1 MKASVI
7 VRIVALA
14 AIAAVGCGKVV
25 DTAAARVGGTTI
37 SVNDVTDALEEFET
51 SPQYEQLSQQGDAAA
66 LRRTYEQNF
75 LAQEI
80 RRRVLAPEADERGIE
95 VTEADVEERLDQIKA
110 DFPNESAFQE
120 ALAEQGYDMETLRV
134 LLRDSLLEERL
145 RAVVVEGLGPSEA
158 ELRRRYESETER
170 FTEYRVA
177 HILVTD
183 NARAVEISGRLE
195 KAPPG
200 KVDDLFAKLAKKFSK
215 DPGSADAG
223 GNLGWSS
230 TEAYVEPFAKAVE
243 DLEPG
248 EISKPV
254 RTEFG
259 FHVIRLED
267 ERLVPFERV
276 SEQLRAEVAGTA
288 EDDAWT
294 EFVVAAYENAGVEV
308 NPRYGVLDPESGQ
321 IRDAD
326 PASRPGAATPVRPR
340 PSPTDIPEPAG

>member
-1 MKASVI
+1 MKSSVI
-7 VRIVALA
+7 VRVVAFA
-14 AIAAVGCGKVV
+14 AIMLAGCGKVV
-25 DTAAARVGGTTI
+25 ETAAARVGDTTI
-37 SVNDVTDALEEFET
+37 SVNDVADALEEFEA

-80 RRRVLAPEADERGIE
+80 RRRVLAPEAEERGVE
-95 VTEADVEERLDQIKA
+95 VTDADVEQRLEQIKA
-110 DFPNESAFQE
+110 DFPSESAFQE

-145 RAVVVEGLGPSEA
+145 RQVVVEGLGPSEA
-158 ELRRRYESETER
+158 EIRRRYESEPER
-170 FTEYRVA
+170 FTEYRVS

-183 NARAVEISGRLE
+183 NARAVDITRRLE
-195 KAPPG
+195 DAPPG
-200 KVDDLFAKLAKKFSK
+200 NVEDLFAKLAKQFSK
-215 DPGSADAG
+215 DPGSAAEG
-223 GNLGWSS
+223 GDLGWSS
-230 TEAYVEPFAKAVE
+230 TEAYVEPFAAAVE

-248 EISKPV
+248 GISNPV

-259 FHVIRLED
+259 FHVIFLKD

-288 EDDAWT
+288 EDDAWA
-294 EFVVAAYENAGVEV
+294 EFVVAAYESAGVEV

-326 PASRPGAATPVRPR
+326 PSSRPGAATPVRPR